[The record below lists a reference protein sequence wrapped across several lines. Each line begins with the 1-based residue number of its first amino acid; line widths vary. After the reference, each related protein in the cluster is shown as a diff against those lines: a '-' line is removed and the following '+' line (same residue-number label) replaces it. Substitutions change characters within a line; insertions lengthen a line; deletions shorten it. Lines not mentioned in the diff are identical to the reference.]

1 MSRAREGSEKS
12 FASAAACVPESSLV
26 HRSLPSFLCRR
37 MAWMVVGRGG
47 GRRVPSLFLEGMR
60 AVCVCVCFCW
70 KNIRRRLEH
79 VRPPHLFSTLERIGE
94 FSSSVSSSS
103 LFPSPLPR
111 AGPLFDC
118 SARYGWTLLLLPE
131 AKGGGGCRVYG
142 ICGRLAERKATS
154 PLFPC
159 GKNRGDK
166 MATIHIWGNFNSEFQ
181 HVKQGSKRAVFLFML
196 FCQARLLKE

>member
-1 MSRAREGSEKS
+1 
-12 FASAAACVPESSLV
+12 
-26 HRSLPSFLCRR
+26 
-37 MAWMVVGRGG
+37 MV
-47 GRRVPSLFLEGMR
+47 
-60 AVCVCVCFCW
+60 VCVCFCW

-131 AKGGGGCRVYG
+131 AKGGRGVVVCTVYAGG
-142 ICGRLAERKATS
+142 
-154 PLFPC
+154 
-159 GKNRGDK
+159 
-166 MATIHIWGNFNSEFQ
+166 
-181 HVKQGSKRAVFLFML
+181 
-196 FCQARLLKE
+196 LLKERPHLHFSHAERIGGTKWQQFISGEISTVNSNMLSRVAKEQSSYLCYFARLIFSKSESKR